1 MIASRLAPILKSVS
15 GSGLSLKGKTKTTEA
30 SAQKQADEVE
40 TVLDKDGKEHAA
52 DSPKGKMIINMTK
65 EQEAPEMFGGMD
77 LNKIK
82 SALDEDSPLGMPE
95 EVKGGVYKQI
105 FEVNKMMLG
114 SLQRIEGTLK
124 LMLNLE
130 YERALAF
137 QQADVQQN
145 LIEGDTDP
153 VPDDPEAGPGRFR
166 RGLSSARGMLGGAYG
181 KFKGSSIVKMLGL
194 GALIFAFNKY
204 KEEIIEA
211 MAGTLKYFSDVYDVF
226 KSDGIGAAFDKVV
239 DDFKNIFLPKLQ
251 EISMNILD
259 FLWGAIKGVAVRWLM
274 GAQGDELVA
283 QESTEA
289 NIAMSNLTD
298 SATDAGKAVQKL
310 KTMGKS
316 DVVLNRVAGTMK
328 GLTEE
333 ETSGLKENMK
343 AFGLSLSKISKET
356 NGRIQFT
363 GLGDLSGNVAGKF
376 VGLNYPVSTL
386 LNTKPIIDGVISEFS
401 DLENIR
407 LNELAGITRG
417 MSDERVDKIEK
428 NLRDRTSL
436 AQSIFR
442 RENDPDF
449 VRTAENSMLGSTQR
463 NRKNEEDATKLTAD
477 KLKLEQLKTVDLGQI
492 FAPIDPKSDTSSFSS
507 KKLSVVEQIKLDKEL
522 KRVGMPGGSVSAFYD
537 NKSSTNI
544 SAPTHNNMG
553 LSANPTNDSVITSR
567 NAQLLGALI

>member
-1 MIASRLAPILKSVS
+1 MFPLLMIASRLAPILKSVS

-52 DSPKGKMIINMTK
+52 DSPKGKMIINMRG
-65 EQEAPEMFGGMD
+65 EEEAPEMFGGMD

-153 VPDDPEAGPGRFR
+153 DPDPEAGPGRFR

-239 DDFKNIFLPKLQ
+239 DDFKNIFLPKIQ
-251 EISMNILD
+251 EMSMNILD
-259 FLWGAIKGVAVRWLM
+259 FIWGAIKGVA
-274 GAQGDELVA
+274 
-283 QESTEA
+283 
-289 NIAMSNLTD
+289 TD
-298 SATDAGKAVQKL
+298 
-310 KTMGKS
+310 
-316 DVVLNRVAGTMK
+316 
-328 GLTEE
+328 
-333 ETSGLKENMK
+333 
-343 AFGLSLSKISKET
+343 
-356 NGRIQFT
+356 
-363 GLGDLSGNVAGKF
+363 
-376 VGLNYPVSTL
+376 
-386 LNTKPIIDGVISEFS
+386 LNTS
-401 DLENIR
+401 
-407 LNELAGITRG
+407 
-417 MSDERVDKIEK
+417 
-428 NLRDRTSL
+428 
-436 AQSIFR
+436 
-442 RENDPDF
+442 
-449 VRTAENSMLGSTQR
+449 
-463 NRKNEEDATKLTAD
+463 
-477 KLKLEQLKTVDLGQI
+477 
-492 FAPIDPKSDTSSFSS
+492 
-507 KKLSVVEQIKLDKEL
+507 
-522 KRVGMPGGSVSAFYD
+522 
-537 NKSSTNI
+537 
-544 SAPTHNNMG
+544 
-553 LSANPTNDSVITSR
+553 
-567 NAQLLGALI
+567 